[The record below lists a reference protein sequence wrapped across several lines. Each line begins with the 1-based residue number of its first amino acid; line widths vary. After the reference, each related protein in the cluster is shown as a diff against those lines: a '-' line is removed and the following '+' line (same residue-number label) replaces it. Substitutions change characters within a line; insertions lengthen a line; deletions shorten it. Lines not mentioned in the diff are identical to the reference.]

1 MRKMTMKKLISLV
14 CIVVCL
20 LSLLCGFAPSASAE
34 FEEFE
39 YSEIRIYVDG
49 IASGA
54 GYKVADTTYIPL
66 RAFFELLREDVDI
79 AWDGETSTAT
89 VVFPDL
95 TLSVTQGNHYFTA
108 NERCIYLPNGTL
120 NLNGS
125 LLLPIRT
132 LTDLFGFSLHW
143 NGQYQTIDISTTDV
157 KLMASGDE
165 YYNEDDLY
173 WLSRVIYAE
182 SGNQSLEGMI
192 GVGNVVLNR
201 VGTAGFADSVY
212 GVIFQ
217 PGQFDV
223 VRAGTIYRNPTEEAV
238 VAAKLCLEGV
248 NTVGESLFFINPAI
262 SSATWFDTNFDR
274 TAEIGDHVF
283 FA

>member
-1 MRKMTMKKLISLV
+1 MQKTMMKKLISLV
-14 CIVVCL
+14 CIIACL
-20 LSLLCGFAPSASAE
+20 LSLLCGFTPHASAE

-49 IASGA
+49 IAAGA

-66 RAFFELLREDVDI
+66 RAFFELLHKDVDI
-79 AWDGETSTAT
+79 TWDNETGTAT
-89 VVFPDL
+89 AALPTL
-95 TLSVTQGNHYFTA
+95 TLTVTQGNHYFTA
-108 NERCIYLPNGTL
+108 NDRCIYLPNGTL

-132 LTDLFGFSLHW
+132 LTDLFGFSLYW
-143 NGQYQTIDISTTDV
+143 NGQYQTIDISTADV
-157 KLMASGDE
+157 ELMASGNE
-165 YYNEDDLY
+165 YYNENDLY

-182 SGNQSLEGMI
+182 AGNQSLEGMI

-201 VGTAGFADSVY
+201 VNAVGFANSIY
-212 GVIFQ
+212 KVIFQ
-217 PGQFDV
+217 SGQFDV
-223 VRAGTIYRNPTEEAV
+223 VRAGTIYQNPTEEAV

-262 SSATWFDTNFDR
+262 SNATWFDVNFDR
-274 TAEIGDHVF
+274 ITEIGDHVF